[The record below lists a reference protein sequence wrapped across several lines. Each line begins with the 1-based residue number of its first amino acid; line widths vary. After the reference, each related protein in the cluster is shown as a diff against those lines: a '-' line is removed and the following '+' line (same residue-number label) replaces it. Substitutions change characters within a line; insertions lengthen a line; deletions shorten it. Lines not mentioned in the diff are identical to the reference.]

1 MSLDLQHYPT
11 PKKDLLPRHPPRLR
25 PTLPRGAQRLGS
37 KTGGDNPVASSQL
50 LLQIYKIVGVFYV
63 MAERHVIVSSTG
75 IF

>member
-11 PKKDLLPRHPPRLR
+11 PKKDLLPRHPPRLW